1 VAAELISGGQN
12 MAHGIKRT
20 EVAHTLREVARKIER
35 GEVELRSVTTL
46 EQSREDRSP
55 VSTVRVTFAPKGK

>member
-1 VAAELISGGQN
+1 